1 MSHITS
7 AMLPALLGRPVAYQ
21 AVFTRLPGVTVQG
34 AIFLSQA
41 LFLSGT
47 PTARR
52 RDGWFWKEQA
62 GAVDSWECET
72 GMSAKQQMTARKQLT
87 TLGVLEE
94 VRKGVPAKTWYR
106 VNVEALAQ
114 ALAAALAP
122 AEVAESGANPHDC
135 PVSPDGRIWNLPT
148 GETRIAQP
156 ECTESP
162 DGSFLTETTTEITP
176 SLSGAGERETPAQP
190 DPTPPPNL
198 FDRAAE
204 LDDQGQPLGASDDH
218 PAPLAHHRE
227 RLQPMALDWEPEPA
241 AWQRACWERGLAPD
255 ADVHQAL
262 IDFREHFAAQPGRTA
277 THADWTRRF
286 ARWVHENLQRQAA
299 QPSGGSA
306 HAQRRDRTP
315 ARRLTAA
322 EARERDRIAR
332 AGGGQPGDVIPGEYA
347 HVGRAGR

>member
-1 MSHITS
+1 MNEHR
-7 AMLPALLGRPVAYQ
+7 AFR
-21 AVFTRLPGVTVQG
+21 GVW
-34 AIFLSQA
+34 I
-41 LFLSGT
+41 
-47 PTARR
+47 
-52 RDGWFWKEQA
+52 
-62 GAVDSWECET
+62 
-72 GMSAKQQMTARKQLT
+72 
-87 TLGVLEE
+87 
-94 VRKGVPAKTWYR
+94 
-106 VNVEALAQ
+106 
-114 ALAAALAP
+114 P
-122 AEVAESGANPHDC
+122 AEIWTSTELSLQEKVMLVEIDSLQDPERGCYKSNRAFGKFFQLSPNR
-135 PVSPDGRIWNLPT
+135 VSEIIGGLAKKGWLRVQQVRQGKQVVERRIFMVKP
-148 GETRIAQP
+148 
-156 ECTESP
+156 
-162 DGSFLTETTTEITP
+162 
-176 SLSGAGERETPAQP
+176 LSGAALEGGRNLEGGIRNPEGGYSENRENPIRDPEEGYSENREERGSGLRGSVEGSLSHTGPGASDSP
-190 DPTPPPNL
+190 SV
-198 FDRAAE
+198 FDRAAD

-262 IDFREHFAAQPGRTA
+262 LDFREHFAAQPGRAA

-299 QPSGGSA
+299 KPSGGSA